1 MRVSGGV
8 DSGTVTIV
16 NSIIRDNTAAYYGG
30 GMTVTSSSSATVNV
44 YGITFSS
51 NTASDGGNDIYRDG
65 GTVTVYGCEAGW
77 YGGTQGSALSTSGTI
92 GGSPYSFSGCTACA
106 R

>member
-44 YGITFSS
+44 YGTTFSS
-51 NTASDGGNDIYRDG
+51 NTARYGPDIKNNDE
-65 GTVTVYGCEAGW
+65 TVTVYGCEAGW
-77 YGGTQGSALSTSGTI
+77 YGGTQGSALSTYGTI
-92 GGSPYSFSGCTACA
+92 GGTPYSFSGCTACA